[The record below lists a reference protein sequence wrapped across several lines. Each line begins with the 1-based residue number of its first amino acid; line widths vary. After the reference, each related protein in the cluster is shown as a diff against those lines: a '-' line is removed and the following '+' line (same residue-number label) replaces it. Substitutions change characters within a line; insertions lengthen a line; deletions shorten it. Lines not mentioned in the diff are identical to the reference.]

1 MHTNPEVLALLALGE
16 PAAAPDDR
24 RHLDGC
30 RQCRDELES
39 LTRLISSSPG
49 PVDGRAPDGPSEAVW
64 AGIQAELG
72 FIPVTR
78 TWPSMPEQTSP
89 TGSIQ
94 PPADAAAPSAEQT
107 ASAGSDDASLAESNA
122 ARRRRILLAL
132 LLIALGLLALGLGFG
147 FAAQQ

>member
-39 LTRLISSSPG
+39 LSRLISSSPG

-78 TWPSMPEQTSP
+78 SWPTMPEP
-89 TGSIQ
+89 PGSAAPAPI
-94 PPADAAAPSAEQT
+94 PPAQLPGRVPPPAEQNASTTEAPDAA
-107 ASAGSDDASLAESNA
+107 D
-122 ARRRRILLAL
+122 RRRILFTL
-132 LLIALGLLALGLGFG
+132 LLIGLGLLALGLGLG
-147 FAAQQ
+147 LAVQQ